1 MLQHL
6 LEDILGPPPSYVP
19 NVVFI
24 DRSTQTSSVSTVQL
38 IQVKES
44 SNQRSLDENLLDLDD
59 QPENLLG
66 DWANHKRPASC
77 QMGALANRKPV
88 YKERDIQTRPE
99 QQRSG
104 DLDWTNQQPSHFQ
117 EPPNQKSDNMN
128 IANQERPRD
137 LTNPKTILADSVNH
151 NQLGNQTNNETA
163 QRQKY
168 SANQKAF
175 HVNSANGKRPTSH
188 KTVGVALKE
197 RLEGVRTRKAVSQL
211 DRRRKAREI
220 WSVLRTRLVR

>member
-77 QMGALANRKPV
+77 QMGALANRKP
-88 YKERDIQTRPE
+88 
-99 QQRSG
+99 
-104 DLDWTNQQPSHFQ
+104 SHFQ

-163 QRQKY
+163 QRQKD